1 MRFVSTKSDQ
11 MKENINNVLIIL
23 STLTQHT
30 CCWKHAGSLVEQTCL
45 LPSAPPKSRRVTKC
59 SESYGWTAT
68 SSLSSTRT
76 MLPLSTTLKC
86 FQSTQFHFNKQ
97 FSILN
102 STKKLLSIALKFFVY
117 TFPTSSSR
125 LQTHPIF
132 NGLVPLHQRVPV
144 LFFLDIKHL
153 LRHIC

>member
-11 MKENINNVLIIL
+11 MKENINSVLIIL

-45 LPSAPPKSRRVTKC
+45 LPSAPPKRRGVAKC

-86 FQSTQFHFNKQ
+86 FQSTMFHFNKL
-97 FSILN
+97 FSI
-102 STKKLLSIALKFFVY
+102 TLKFSVY
-117 TFPTSSSR
+117 TFPTSSNR

-132 NGLVPLHQRVPV
+132 NGLVPLHQRMPV
-144 LFFLDIKHL
+144 LCFKDIKHL